1 MILQLFQWS
10 YSVLFKKTK
19 QKTEEAKSN
28 LFPASY
34 ARIHLKI
41 QNKTKQKRK
50 KNKKTKKQN
59 KTKKQASMPTKTHTA
74 YSFLPDL
81 SIFICCWV
89 WSQIFS
95 SLLTYIFLISF
106 PVSYV
111 MLIISAVLYLPFKP
125 WFLILFLFY
134 QTHVNFLRLSSM
146 LLSLLFS
153 SKILRA
159 KSYTFAPQH

>member
-1 MILQLFQWS
+1 
-10 YSVLFKKTK
+10 
-19 QKTEEAKSN
+19 
-28 LFPASY
+28 
-34 ARIHLKI
+34 
-41 QNKTKQKRK
+41 
-50 KNKKTKKQN
+50 
-59 KTKKQASMPTKTHTA
+59 MPTKTHTA

-159 KSYTFAPQH
+159 KSYTFAPQHQDVLQNLFFLQTYLSLSFTEQQHCKLSVRQHS